1 MARRPRRHWIFQ
13 IESSE
18 GTELRQLRLSR
29 DVVRG
34 TIALVLLGVAV
45 LSSAAT
51 RAFVNAD
58 GAVRPVG
65 RRAGGPEAELLVL
78 RAQIDSL
85 RGSLD
90 ELTSRDEY
98 FRLLAGHEP
107 TAAIRPVSAEPVE
120 ELPVYAA
127 SLTAFNDGIAQTTTA
142 LTNEVSSLLRRAHDL
157 ATSWS
162 EAKDTLQRRYDR
174 LASTPSIL
182 PTFGYVSSAF
192 SQWRIHPILSRPR
205 PHLGVDIV
213 ARRGTPIV
221 AAAKGRV
228 RFVGYA
234 GEYGLTVEV
243 DHGYGFVTRYAHASR
258 ATVRLG
264 QPVERGDLIGH
275 VGDTGLAVGPHLHYE
290 VLVNGRQ
297 ANPRRYMFETGV
309 VTD

>member
-13 IESSE
+13 IESTE
-18 GTELRQLRLSR
+18 GTEFRQLRFSR

-34 TIALVLLGVAV
+34 TIALVLLGVAIV
-45 LSSAAT
+45 SSAAT

-58 GAVRPVG
+58 DSTRPGGRGAG
-65 RRAGGPEAELLVL
+65 SPEDELHAL
-78 RAQIDSL
+78 RAQVDSL

-98 FRLLAGHEP
+98 FRLLAGLEP
-107 TAAIRPVSAEPVE
+107 TADIRPLGAEPAQE
-120 ELPVYAA
+120 KPAYTA

-142 LTNEVSSLLRRAHDL
+142 LTNEVNALLRRAHQL
-157 ATSWS
+157 ATSWG

-213 ARRGTPIV
+213 APRGTPIV

-258 ATVRLG
+258 ATVRVG
-264 QPVERGDLIGH
+264 QPVERGDMIGH